1 MELTYCSTNILQ
13 MLDGLLRKDENSPTA
28 KQTTIIILSVYR
40 LTVEKKSLGILSASA
55 FINEG

>member
-1 MELTYCSTNILQ
+1 